1 MKFGL
6 LLPPVFLFLFFIQC
20 MRKDSSKWIEGTWK
34 IDSIYT
40 YYNGYGFTR
49 HDVHEEPVHHY
60 QPDGRLR
67 MTKEKEF
74 RFFFYDLP
82 DEDTLV
88 YRKLDKEMLEKFFI
102 VKIDQRQLV
111 LRKERPPV
119 FGGGNQ
125 ERYEIK
131 YFSKVKF

>member
-1 MKFGL
+1 
-6 LLPPVFLFLFFIQC
+6 